1 MSRLRNM
8 QKKDFMNSN
17 FNVYGLYAYDTI
29 WVIARSIDRFLK
41 EHGNMSFS
49 LGANLQLRNVKVFDG
64 GGLLLDIISKTNFTG
79 LTGQV
84 KFDADNNLMNIDYE
98 IINVVGE
105 TTFKVG
111 YWSNDTG
118 LSVQSPESLKRN
130 KFVSTVRGQ
139 KLDIITWPGGEV
151 EKPRGWVVAT
161 AEKPLRIGVPK
172 TVSFTEFEDFCIDL
186 FNEVLKMVPYE
197 VPFRFEPFG
206 DGLNNPSYD
215 ELVRM
220 VADDIFDA
228 AVGDIAIVTNR
239 TKVVDFTQPFVA
251 TGLVVLAPIENSIS
265 SGWVFLKPFT
275 LEMWCVTAAS
285 FVIIAVVIWMLEH
298 RVNDDF
304 RGPPRRQM
312 QKMFLFSFSTL
323 FKANREKVVS
333 TLGKFVMVVWLF
345 ILLVI
350 TSSYTASLSSIL
362 TVQQLSTPITGINSL
377 ISSGLPIGFQ
387 VGSFAYSYMM
397 DSLDIHR
404 SRLVSLGSPEEYESA
419 LRRGPTNGGVAA
431 IVDEIPYVEL
441 FLSKQSD
448 FGIVGQT
455 FTRSGWGFAF
465 QKGSP
470 LAADMSTAILNLAE
484 SGQLE
489 KIHDKWFCKPG
500 SCPEERMRKSEDNR
514 LHLKSFLA
522 LYSFCGIFALTAFF
536 IFLIRAV
543 RQYIK
548 YATKQ
553 MDPSASSLSMSS
565 NIVFGQAAVRNFLKF
580 FDEKEEAVKGFFAQ
594 HGNPTT
600 QVSQ

>member
-333 TLGKFVMVVWLF
+333 TLGKFVMVSRHTPVEARF
-345 ILLVI
+345 I
-350 TSSYTASLSSIL
+350 
-362 TVQQLSTPITGINSL
+362 
-377 ISSGLPIGFQ
+377 
-387 VGSFAYSYMM
+387 
-397 DSLDIHR
+397 
-404 SRLVSLGSPEEYESA
+404 RLPEEYESA

-514 LHLKSFLA
+514 LHLRSFLA